1 MLIEPVSFVVPGDA
15 IGKARARAVVSGV
28 VRCANGKMR
37 PRIRHYTPA
46 KTVSWETEIA
56 MRARAAMRG
65 RKPFD
70 GPVRVD
76 YVATFAT
83 PASWPRWKRELADA
97 GRIYH
102 TTKPDRDNIDK
113 ALCDALNGIA
123 WTDDCYA
130 VAGGQRKVYGPV
142 PQLAVCITPLVGFPA
157 QIKKNPFA

>member
-1 MLIEPVSFVVPGDA
+1 MDPVTFVVPGPP
-15 IGKARARAVVSGV
+15 IGKQRARSVVAGV
-28 VRCANGKMR
+28 VRKPNGKVR

-46 KTVSWETEIA
+46 KTMSWEAEIA
-56 MRARAAMRG
+56 LRARAAMRG

-70 GPVRVD
+70 RPVRID
-76 YVATFAT
+76 YVATFAM
-83 PASWPRWKRELADA
+83 PESWPKWKRELAAA
-97 GRIYH
+97 GRIHH

-157 QIKKNPFA
+157 QIKKNPFM